1 VVGTTDAARFWAR
14 QVRGVGEETQE
25 HV

>member
-1 VVGTTDAARFWAR
+1 VVGTTYAARFWAR